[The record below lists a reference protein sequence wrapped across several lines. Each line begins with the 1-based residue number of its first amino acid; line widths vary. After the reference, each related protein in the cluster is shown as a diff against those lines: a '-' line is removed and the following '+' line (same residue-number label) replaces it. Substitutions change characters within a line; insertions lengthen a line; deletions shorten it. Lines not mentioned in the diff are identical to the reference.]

1 MSTLILDTTTKTIKV
16 AMSSAATTT
25 NPDFTVSYA
34 DNNGTTFTEAAGDGA
49 LSGTTDVTVVAAPAS
64 GYRRVI
70 KGIFIENRDTA
81 SVTITVKY
89 DNNGTQR
96 NIAKVTLQ
104 VGDTWSTDGTFDT
117 YGAIK
122 QTLGTINL
130 GNVTGTLAVANG
142 GTGVT
147 TSTGTGS
154 TVLSTSPTL
163 VTPVL
168 GTPTSGNFSTGTF
181 TWPTFNQNTTGT
193 AANITASS
201 NSTLTTLS
209 ALSLPGSQ
217 VSGNI
222 SGNAANVTG
231 IVAVANGGTGVTTST
246 GSGSVVLS
254 TSPTLVTPVL
264 GTPTSA
270 TLTNA
275 TGLPLSTG
283 VTGTLG
289 VTNGGTGAT
298 TSTGSGAVV
307 LNNTPSLTNPAV
319 TNYTETAYV
328 ANTSTAITVALTN
341 GTVQILTLTANATI
355 TMPTAGAGKS
365 FIIILRQDATGSRT
379 VTWTTVNWPAGTAP
393 TITST
398 ASKQDIFSFFSDGT
412 SWYGTTI
419 GQNYTQ

>member
-1 MSTLILDTTTKTIKV
+1 
-16 AMSSAATTT
+16 MSSAATTT

-49 LSGTTDVTVVAAPAS
+49 LSGTIDVTVVAAPAS

-70 KGIFIENRDTA
+70 KGIFIENKDTA
-81 SVTITVKY
+81 AVTITVKY

-96 NIAKVTLQ
+96 NIAKVTLN

-130 GNVTGTLAVANG
+130 GSVTGTLAVANG

-193 AANITASS
+193 AANVTASS

-231 IVAVANGGTGVTTST
+231 TVAVANGGTGVTTST
-246 GSGSVVLS
+246 GTGSVVLS
-254 TSPTLVTPVL
+254 TSPTLTTPAL
-264 GTPTSA
+264 GTPSA
-270 TLTNA
+270 AVLTNA

-283 VTGTLG
+283 VTGTLP
-289 VTNGGTGAT
+289 VANGGTGAT
-298 TSTGSGAVV
+298 TSTGTGAVV
-307 LNNTPSLTNPAV
+307 LNTNPAITNPTV
-319 TNYTETAYV
+319 TNYVETAYT
-328 ANTSTAITVALTN
+328 ASTSTALTVSLAN
-341 GTVQILTLTANATI
+341 GTIQILTLTANATI
-355 TMPTAGAGKS
+355 TMPTAVAGKS